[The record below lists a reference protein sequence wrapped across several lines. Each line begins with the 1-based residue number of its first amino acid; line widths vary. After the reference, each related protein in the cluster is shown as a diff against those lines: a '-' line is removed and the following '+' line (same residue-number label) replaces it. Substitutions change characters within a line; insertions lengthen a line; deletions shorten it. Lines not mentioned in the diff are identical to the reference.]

1 MLTRI
6 YIDNFRCFS
15 NFEFKPRRKELIFGG
30 NGSGKSTLCLAAFKL
45 RQFLTTG
52 SPARE
57 WFFALDL
64 SRLEGIPGSASTQRF
79 EMDVRLD
86 DQDYRYALT
95 LRHFEQDSKVEVI
108 TETLTVNGSILLQFS
123 DREVL
128 LLSDEAT
135 APVKYP
141 FNPLRSALAAI
152 PGGRGYSRIGRF
164 ITWVSQLFCFKL
176 NPFGMVPIAGTEEAP
191 APDLINFASW
201 YQAASLSL
209 ARENQN
215 LLADLTQVIEGFSI
229 MALDRLE
236 PGRRLLGVEFQGT
249 GSPRYLF
256 SELSDGQRCLIC
268 LYSILHFL
276 VARGAT
282 IILDEPDNFISLRE
296 IQPWLMKLE
305 DHLDDGHGQAML
317 ISHHPEILDQ
327 WAPVSGTQFFREDS
341 GPVRCKPFQVHADT
355 ALSAAELI
363 ARGWLN
369 E

>member
-6 YIDNFRCFS
+6 YIDNFRCFT

-45 RQFLTTG
+45 RQLLTTG

-57 WFFALDL
+57 WFIPLDL
-64 SRLEGIPGSASTQRF
+64 SRLEGVSGTATQRF

-86 DQDYRYALT
+86 DQNYSYAIT
-95 LRHFEQDSKVEVI
+95 LGHIEQESKVEVVS
-108 TETLTVNGSILLQFS
+108 ETLTVNGSTLLQFR

-135 APVKYP
+135 APVRYP

-152 PGGRGYSRIGRF
+152 PGARGYLRIGRF
-164 ITWVSQLFCFKL
+164 LTWVSHLFCFKL
-176 NPFGMVPIAGTEEAP
+176 NPFGMVPIAGTDEAP
-191 APDLINFASW
+191 APELLNFASW

-215 LLADLTQVIEGFSI
+215 LLADLTQVIDGFSI
-229 MALDRLE
+229 MVLERLE
-236 PGRRLLGVEFQGT
+236 PGRRLLGVEFLGK

-282 IILDEPDNFISLRE
+282 IILDEPDNFVSLRE
-296 IQPWLMKLE
+296 IQPWLMKLA
-305 DHLDDGHGQAML
+305 DHLDDGKGQAL
-317 ISHHPEILDQ
+317 VISHHPEILDQ
-327 WAPVSGTQFFREDS
+327 WAPGNGTQFFRQDN
-341 GPVRCKPFQVHADT
+341 GPVRCKPFQVDSDT
-355 ALSAAELI
+355 ALSPAELI
-363 ARGWLN
+363 ARGWLDG
-369 E
+369 